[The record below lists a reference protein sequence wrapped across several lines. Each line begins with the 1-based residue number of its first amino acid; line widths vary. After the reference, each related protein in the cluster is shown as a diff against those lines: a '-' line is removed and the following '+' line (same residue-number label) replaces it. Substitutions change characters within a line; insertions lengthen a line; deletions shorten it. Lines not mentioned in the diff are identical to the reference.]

1 MKIATWN
8 LNHRVGLTKFFPQ
21 AASAIGSLPVEVL
34 VLTEHFPKDRHEK
47 FGADLAN
54 HGFSS
59 QMLSAET
66 GEKANR
72 VLIAAKQPFELDPL
86 PVPAFDQQF
95 PCKCVGRPLSFDGY
109 PASRP
114 SNSLLHAQ
122 RPATSLRRMGRSG
135 RGLSYVRQGLKR
147 PA

>member
-34 VLTEHFPKDRHEK
+34 VLTEYFPKDRHEK

-109 PASRP
+109 P
-114 SNSLLHAQ
+114 LLG
-122 RPATSLRRMGRSG
+122 LRIPYYTRKDLPRVFDAWADPVEAYRTFGK
-135 RGLSYVRQGLKR
+135 V
-147 PA
+147 